1 MLCYNAGMHM
11 TAYWLNFKK
20 KQAGE
25 GKYYYFYP
33 YTRCEIDDT
42 PTFFIDGKQYVRIEV
57 SEEMYAALREM
68 DDEEYNDE
76 RSAHNKRWTAD
87 VPRLANEDGDMV
99 DFWTDR
105 AEDKRT
111 HDIADDICE
120 EMDRRA
126 AVRSLPPLERSIYH
140 ADRAGFT
147 QCEIAKMVGVDQAT
161 VSRKLDRLYDRMNAV
176 RLHDGTRTRREL
188 AFEIGWES
196 FLRNGNMKNDAD
208 LRAVIFQ
215 ILVGEGFLET
225 LHKWFCSPRELL
237 RYSIRYLMVGGKET
251 KEGLLEQISGTA
263 REFYRQNFAEE
274 PNWLQM
280 LCLRVLRELE
290 RRVLTMPEPSGNV
303 FHGMERAV
311 QELAERRW
319 MTYDFY
325 LDEVLSRKYELRRIR
340 RICAFAKRIAAKT
353 RRKDVRLSMRR
364 EIARMTEERFQI
376 QQELKDAIEMHRASL
391 PPEVAAKLYKRTIK
405 KTDKS

>member
-1 MLCYNAGMHM
+1 MLCYNAGMDM

-20 KQAGE
+20 KRTGK

-42 PTFFIDGKQYVRIEV
+42 PTLFIDGKQYVRIEV
-57 SEEMYAALREM
+57 SEAEYVALREM

-76 RSAHNKRWTAD
+76 RSIHNKRWTAD
-87 VPRLANEDGDMV
+87 VPRLANEDGDAV

-111 HDIADDICE
+111 HDIEGDICE
-120 EMDRRA
+120 EIDRRA
-126 AVRSLPPLERSIYH
+126 AVHSLPPMERRIYR

-147 QCEIAKMVGVDQAT
+147 QSEIAKMVGVDQAT
-161 VSRKLDRLYDRMNAV
+161 VSRKLDRIYDRMNAV
-176 RLHDGTRTRREL
+176 RLHDGERTRKEL

-215 ILVGEGFLET
+215 LLCGEAILET
-225 LHKWFCSPRELL
+225 LHRWFCSPRELL
-237 RYSIRYLMVGGKET
+237 RYSVRYLMVGGVET
-251 KEGLLEQISGTA
+251 NEEILEHISEPA
-263 REFYRQNFAEE
+263 REFYWQTFAEE

-303 FHGMERAV
+303 FHGMERQV
-311 QELAERRW
+311 QELAERRR

-325 LDEVLSRKYELRRIR
+325 LDEVLSRKYALRRIR
-340 RICAFAKRIAAKT
+340 RICAFAKRIAARTK
-353 RRKDVRLSMRR
+353 KSDIRLAMRR
-364 EIARMTEERFQI
+364 EIAQMTQERLII
-376 QQELKDAIEMHRASL
+376 QQELKDAIEAHRASL
-391 PPEVAAKLYKRTIK
+391 PPEVVAKLYKKTIK

>member
-1 MLCYNAGMHM
+1 MLCYNAGMDM

-225 LHKWFCSPRELL
+225 LHKLFCSPRELL

-251 KEGLLEQISGTA
+251 KEVLLEQISGTA

>member
-1 MLCYNAGMHM
+1 M
-11 TAYWLNFKK
+11 
-20 KQAGE
+20 
-25 GKYYYFYP
+25 
-33 YTRCEIDDT
+33 
-42 PTFFIDGKQYVRIEV
+42 
-57 SEEMYAALREM
+57 
-68 DDEEYNDE
+68 
-76 RSAHNKRWTAD
+76 
-87 VPRLANEDGDMV
+87 PRLANEDGDMV

-126 AVRSLPPLERSIYH
+126 AVCSLPPLERSIYH

>member
-1 MLCYNAGMHM
+1 M
-11 TAYWLNFKK
+11 TAYWLNHKK
-20 KQAGE
+20 RRAGD
-25 GKYYYFYP
+25 GKFYYFYP

-42 PTFFIDGKQYVRIEV
+42 PTFFIDGKQYVRIEI
-57 SEEMYAALREM
+57 SEAEYTVLRKL
-68 DDEEYNDE
+68 DRKEYNSD
-76 RSAHNKRWTAD
+76 RRVHNKRWTAD
-87 VPRLANEDGDMV
+87 IPRLENEDGDAI

-120 EMDRRA
+120 EMDRKA
-126 AVRSLPPLERSIYH
+126 AVRSLSPMERRIYH
-140 ADRAGFT
+140 ADRAGFM

-176 RLHDGTRTRREL
+176 RLHDGERTRKEL

-215 ILVGEGFLET
+215 LLCGEAILET
-225 LHKWFCSPRELL
+225 LHRWFCSPRELL
-237 RYSIRYLMVGGKET
+237 RYSVRYLMVGGMET
-251 KEGLLEQISGTA
+251 KEELLAEISEPA
-263 REFYRQNFAEE
+263 RAFYRQNFSVE

-290 RRVLTMPEPSGNV
+290 RRVLTMLEPSGNV
-303 FHGMERAV
+303 FHGMERQV
-311 QELAERRW
+311 QELAERRR

-325 LDEVLSRKYELRRIR
+325 LDEVLSRKYALRRIR
-340 RICAFAKRIAAKT
+340 RICAFAKRIAARTK
-353 RRKDVRLSMRR
+353 KSDIRLAMRR
-364 EIARMTEERFQI
+364 EIAQMTQERLII
-376 QQELKDAIEMHRASL
+376 QQELKDAIEAHRASL
-391 PPEVAAKLYKRTIK
+391 PPEVVAKLYKKTIK

>member
-1 MLCYNAGMHM
+1 
-11 TAYWLNFKK
+11 
-20 KQAGE
+20 
-25 GKYYYFYP
+25 
-33 YTRCEIDDT
+33 
-42 PTFFIDGKQYVRIEV
+42 
-57 SEEMYAALREM
+57 
-68 DDEEYNDE
+68 
-76 RSAHNKRWTAD
+76 
-87 VPRLANEDGDMV
+87 
-99 DFWTDR
+99 
-105 AEDKRT
+105 
-111 HDIADDICE
+111 
-120 EMDRRA
+120 
-126 AVRSLPPLERSIYH
+126 
-140 ADRAGFT
+140 
-147 QCEIAKMVGVDQAT
+147 
-161 VSRKLDRLYDRMNAV
+161 
-176 RLHDGTRTRREL
+176 
-188 AFEIGWES
+188 
-196 FLRNGNMKNDAD
+196 
-208 LRAVIFQ
+208 
-215 ILVGEGFLET
+215 
-225 LHKWFCSPRELL
+225 
-237 RYSIRYLMVGGKET
+237 MVGGKET

>member
-1 MLCYNAGMHM
+1 MDM

-20 KQAGE
+20 KRAE
-25 GKYYYFYP
+25 DGKYYYFYP

-57 SEEMYAALREM
+57 SETEYKVLREM

-76 RSAHNKRWTAD
+76 RSVHNKRWTAD

-111 HDIADDICE
+111 HDIEGDICE

-126 AVRSLPPLERSIYH
+126 AVRSLPLLERRIYH

-147 QCEIAKMVGVDQAT
+147 QSEIARMVGVDQAT

-176 RLHDGTRTRREL
+176 RLHDGTRTRKEL

-208 LRAVIFQ
+208 VRAFAFFLRAQ
-215 ILVGEGFLET
+215 GELMA
-225 LHKWFCSPRELL
+225 LLYKWFFTPGELL
-237 RYSIRYLMVGGKET
+237 RYTVRYLMIGGSET
-251 KEGLLEQISGTA
+251 KEDLLAQLSGYGQAFFVRQQFADEVEQ
-263 REFYRQNFAEE
+263 R
-274 PNWLQM
+274 
-280 LCLRVLRELE
+280 LCLYLLQGVE
-290 RRVLTMPEPSGNV
+290 RRAVTIHEPSGNA
-303 FHGMERAV
+303 FHRYEEEIK
-311 QELAERRW
+311 ELAHRRRLP
-319 MTYDFY
+319 YSFY
-325 LDEVLSRKYELRRIR
+325 FEEILTRKYELRRI
-340 RICAFAKRIAAKT
+340 CKMLSYAKRIAART
-353 RRKDVRLSMRR
+353 RNAAQKAALRG
-364 EIARMTEERFQI
+364 EIASLEAARMALKRLLGRLAERCVVRYEREEER
-376 QQELKDAIEMHRASL
+376 
-391 PPEVAAKLYKRTIK
+391 
-405 KTDKS
+405 KS

>member
-1 MLCYNAGMHM
+1 MDM
-11 TAYWLNFKK
+11 TAYWLNHKK
-20 KQAGE
+20 KWAVD
-25 GKYYYFYP
+25 GKYCYFYP

-42 PTFFIDGKQYVRIEV
+42 PTFFIDGKQYVLIEV
-57 SEEMYAALREM
+57 SEAEYMALREL

-76 RSAHNKRWTAD
+76 RSVHNKRWTAD
-87 VPRLANEDGDMV
+87 IPRLADEGGDAV

-105 AEDKRT
+105 AEDKST
-111 HDIADDICE
+111 HDIESDICE

-126 AVRSLPPLERSIYH
+126 AVRSLSPMERRIYH

-147 QCEIAKMVGVDQAT
+147 QSEIAKMVDVDQAT

-176 RLHDGTRTRREL
+176 RLHDGERTRKEL

-208 LRAVIFQ
+208 LRAMIFQ
-215 ILVGEGFLET
+215 LLCSEAILET
-225 LHKWFCSPRELL
+225 LHRWFCSPRELL
-237 RYSIRYLMVGGKET
+237 RYSVRYLMVGGKET
-251 KEGLLEQISGTA
+251 KEELLAEISDPA
-263 REFYRQNFAEE
+263 REFYWQTFAEE

-290 RRVLTMPEPSGNV
+290 RRVLTMPEPSGNA
-303 FHGMERAV
+303 FHGMELEV
-311 QELAERRW
+311 QELAERRK

-325 LDEVLSRKYELRRIR
+325 LDEILSRKYELRRIR

-353 RRKDVRLSMRR
+353 GKKDVRLAMRR
-364 EIARMTEERFQI
+364 EIAQMTQERLKI
-376 QQELKDAIEMHRASL
+376 QQELKGVIEAHRASL
-391 PPEVAAKLYKRTIK
+391 PPEVAAKIYRKTIK
-405 KTDKS
+405 KTDKG

>member
-1 MLCYNAGMHM
+1 MDM

-20 KQAGE
+20 KRAVD

-33 YTRCEIDDT
+33 YTRCEIGDT

-57 SEEMYAALREM
+57 SEAEYTVLREL
-68 DDEEYNDE
+68 DRKEYNSD
-76 RSAHNKRWTAD
+76 RRVHNKRWTAD
-87 VPRLANEDGDMV
+87 IPRLANEDGDAI

-120 EMDRRA
+120 EMDRKA
-126 AVRSLPPLERSIYH
+126 AVRSLSPMERRIYH
-140 ADRAGFT
+140 ADRAGFM

-176 RLHDGTRTRREL
+176 RLHDGERTRKEL

-215 ILVGEGFLET
+215 LLCGEAILET
-225 LHKWFCSPRELL
+225 LHRWFCSPRELL
-237 RYSIRYLMVGGKET
+237 RYSVRYLMVGGMET
-251 KEGLLEQISGTA
+251 KEELLAEISEPA
-263 REFYRQNFAEE
+263 RAFYRQNFSVE

-303 FHGMERAV
+303 FHGMERQV
-311 QELAERRW
+311 QELAERRR

-325 LDEVLSRKYELRRIR
+325 LDEVLSRKYALRRIR
-340 RICAFAKRIAAKT
+340 RICAFAKRIAARTK
-353 RRKDVRLSMRR
+353 KSDIRLAMRR
-364 EIARMTEERFQI
+364 EIAQMTQERLII
-376 QQELKDAIEMHRASL
+376 QQELKDAIEAHRASL
-391 PPEVAAKLYKRTIK
+391 PPEVVAKLYKKTIK